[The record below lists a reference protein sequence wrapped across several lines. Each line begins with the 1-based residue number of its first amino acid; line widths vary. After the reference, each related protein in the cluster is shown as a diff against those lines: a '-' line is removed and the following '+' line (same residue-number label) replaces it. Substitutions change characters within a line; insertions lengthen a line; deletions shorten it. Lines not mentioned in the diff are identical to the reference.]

1 LLEVTITVSGDIQ
14 MDTQI
19 EPEKKRLTPD
29 DPVDEET
36 RGRFTALNES
46 RLRVGD
52 RLLDIELERVKLIRS
67 ASAIDNERQ
76 KLFERVLIERGLSPS
91 QPVSIDSATGQL
103 KVLTQAELDS
113 IRSGQTAPT
122 PPEG

>member
-1 LLEVTITVSGDIQ
+1 LEVTVTVSGDIQ

-19 EPEKKRLTPD
+19 DPEKKRLTID
-29 DPVDEET
+29 DPVDDET
-36 RGRFTALNES
+36 KGRFNLLNES

-76 KLFERVLIERGLSPS
+76 KLFERVLIERGLSPN

-103 KVLTQAELDS
+103 KALTQAELDS
-113 IRSGQTAPT
+113 IRSGQSAPNT
-122 PPEG
+122 PVG

>member
-1 LLEVTITVSGDIQ
+1 

-19 EPEKKRLTPD
+19 DPEKKRLTID
-29 DPVDEET
+29 DPVDDET
-36 RGRFTALNES
+36 KGRFNLLNES

-76 KLFERVLIERGLSPS
+76 KLFERVLIERGLSPN

-103 KVLTQAELDS
+103 KALTQAELDS
-113 IRSGQTAPT
+113 IRSGQST
-122 PPEG
+122 PNTPAG

>member
-1 LLEVTITVSGDIQ
+1 

-19 EPEKKRLTPD
+19 DPEKKRLTID
-29 DPVDEET
+29 DPVDDET
-36 RGRFTALNES
+36 KGRFNLLNES

-76 KLFERVLIERGLSPS
+76 KLFERILIERGLSPS
-91 QPVSIDSATGQL
+91 QRVSIDAETGQIRA
-103 KVLTQAELDS
+103 LTQDELDN
-113 IRSGQTAPT
+113 IKAAQRGAAPSAD
-122 PPEG
+122 